1 MSTKQRKAGEP
12 AGNDLGSQVDPFRHV
27 GDEHWGKGG
36 DYVIGAD
43 GRRVPSVP
51 APAVAPADQPQE

>member
-1 MSTKQRKAGEP
+1 MSTKRKAGEP
-12 AGNDLGSQVDPFRHV
+12 AGNDLAGQVDPFRHV

-51 APAVAPADQPQE
+51 APAVAPADQSQE

>member
-1 MSTKQRKAGEP
+1 MSTKRKAGEP

-51 APAVAPADQPQE
+51 APATAPADQPQE